1 MHLPF
6 LWCVLLVARSDLSL
20 TLIERRSEINVLALE
35 QKEGLFAMFVIEFAD
50 RNDSFL
56 TPIAPSLAE
65 AG

>member
-35 QKEGLFAMFVIEFAD
+35 QKEGVVCRVCD
-50 RNDSFL
+50 RIRG
-56 TPIAPSLAE
+56 P
-65 AG
+65 